1 MCVLVIL
8 SDAFSAL
15 ERISKFNTLIL
26 FCKMVLLC
34 ASPTTLR
41 FYLGTEREKLLLVC
55 LRSEEILGSCNEVL
69 MARCAV
75 TFLIPQCYRATNTP
89 PLFFL
94 GL

>member
-1 MCVLVIL
+1 MLYSNLGGLIN
-8 SDAFSAL
+8 
-15 ERISKFNTLIL
+15 ILIL
-26 FCKMVLLC
+26 YLC
-34 ASPTTLR
+34 RTMASLR
-41 FYLGTEREKLLLVC
+41 ASRATCAFLSGDRERKAAVSLSFG
-55 LRSEEILGSCNEVL
+55 SEEILGSCNEVL